1 MQTPPPDTA
10 HRPPLDAE
18 QLRRGLAESD
28 HAAFFSRVEV
38 VESTGSTNA
47 DLIAAAATSDDH
59 RVLIAETQE
68 AGRGRHA
75 RTWVSPPRAQIAL
88 SMLVRLPGIEPAA
101 LGWLP
106 LLTGVAAV
114 DALRATAGVDAMLK
128 WPNDVLIGGRKVAGI
143 LAEVAAGG
151 DAPAVVVGIGVNVS
165 LTEAEL
171 PVPHAIS
178 LALAG
183 AAQTDR
189 TLVAQSLLIE
199 FARRFTDWRD
209 ASWAT
214 GELADAYRERCATLG
229 MDVRAE
235 LPGGQ
240 TRTGVATDIDASGR
254 LLIGDYPVSAG
265 DVTHLRADY

>member
-1 MQTPPPDTA
+1 MQTPDSA

-18 QLRRGLAESD
+18 RLRRGLAESEFAD
-28 HAAFFSRVEV
+28 FFARVEV

-47 DLIAAAATSDDH
+47 DLIAAAATSEDH

-75 RTWVSPPRAQIAL
+75 RTWVSPPRAQIAM
-88 SMLVRLPGIEPAA
+88 SILVRLPGIEPAV

-106 LLTGVAAV
+106 LLTGVAVA
-114 DALRATAGVDAMLK
+114 DALRGTAGVDAMLK
-128 WPNDVLIGGRKVAGI
+128 WPNDILIGGRKVAGI
-143 LAEVAAGG
+143 LAEVAASG
-151 DAPAVVVGIGVNVS
+151 DVPAVVIGVGVNVG

-171 PVPHAIS
+171 PVPHATS

-183 AAQTDR
+183 AERTDR
-189 TLVAQSLLIE
+189 TLVAQSLLTE
-199 FARRFTDWRD
+199 FARRFTAWRD

-214 GELADAYRERCATLG
+214 GDLAAAYRERCATLG

-235 LPGGQ
+235 LPGGR
-240 TRTGVATDIDASGR
+240 TLTGVATGIDATGR
-254 LLIGDYPVSAG
+254 LLIGSDAVSAG